1 MRPGEIYFAD
11 TAFGIRPVIIVS
23 REPLN
28 RGDYVVAV
36 LCTSANFRLRST
48 LPNCVPFHAG
58 EFGFTKDCVAQ
69 GETITF
75 LARTDLHLDQGPA
88 GVLTDQALRDMI
100 RAIGDVLDADC
111 EPV

>member
-1 MRPGEIYFAD
+1 MGPGEIYFAD
-11 TAFGIRPVIIVS
+11 TAFGTRPAIIVS

-28 RGDYVVAV
+28 RGDYVGAV
-36 LCTSANFRLRST
+36 LCTSAHFATRSA
-48 LPNCVPFHAG
+48 LPNCVAFRAG

-75 LARTDLHLDQGPA
+75 LPKADLHLDLGPT
-88 GVLTDQALRDMI
+88 GVLTDEAMRDLI
-100 RAIGDVLDADC
+100 RAVGSVLDAVC